1 MATSARGWKMIEIVT
16 VLVALY
22 LISVVMR
29 VFARIKRR
37 VRLGVDDYLSILSMV
52 LMIAMLIQL
61 GLCKYARSVSEY

>member
-16 VLVALY
+16 VLVALC